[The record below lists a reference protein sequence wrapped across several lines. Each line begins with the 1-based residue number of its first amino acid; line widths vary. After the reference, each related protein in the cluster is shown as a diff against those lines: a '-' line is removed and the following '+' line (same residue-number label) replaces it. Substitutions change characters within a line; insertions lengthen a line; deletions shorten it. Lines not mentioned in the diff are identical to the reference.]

1 MEWIVVKSLLSLGAV
16 ILLMIGV
23 VFVMKKF
30 VYGRQSSSSQIVEMK
45 VIGTLMIQPKRSV
58 SVIKVMDTI
67 FVIGVSE
74 DGMQSLGEISDA
86 KSLSQIDERLAGES
100 AQGGWF
106 TRKSS
111 QSTSVSFAE
120 ALKAQISKV
129 AAKGA

>member
-23 VFVMKKF
+23 VFVMKKY

-58 SVIKVMDTI
+58 SVIKVMDKI
-67 FVIGVSE
+67 LVIGLSE

-86 KSLSQIDERLAGES
+86 KSLSRIDERLAGES

-106 TRKSS
+106 TRKPS
-111 QSTSVSFAE
+111 QSASVSFAE

-129 AAKGA
+129 ATKGA